1 VPFAPVWKA
10 GAKYAKVFNM
20 SDPRKVTIH
29 KSFFKKERDGFYSDW
44 FVAFWRELFQN
55 SVDAGSENIRIYLDQ
70 KEGRGSFGDFRND
83 PPNVVRVVFS
93 DDGRGMSYDV
103 LDEVYFAIGNTT
115 KTADDGSVGGFGR
128 ARLMTCF
135 SQDRYSILTNDNFV
149 VGEGGDFDIYPLHTA
164 LAKIDGFERDIKEQ
178 ASHTNNESNTSLQG
192 VWHDRELVKS
202 AIANG
207 GFKGC
212 RVEIDLETVRD
223 TSYSYGQPAS
233 LERMKRAL
241 KTYLS
246 ESQIKPTVTINDISP
261 EAFFEVSDKIE
272 TKKGR
277 AKDRLSVLSAE
288 TVEEF
293 ATVYVVKK
301 SVASERSRLI
311 VRVDGAAMYSTGIDT
326 MTGSD
331 VVVEI
336 DPKKSRN
343 VLNSNRDGLNGRYR
357 DRVNAFTQQLA
368 TDVNS
373 ALMKKEGKTQI
384 VVKGEHG
391 SFESRAKTVKETLQD
406 TKLEGLMAAPFLTED
421 VKRTS
426 QLKTAAQLHKV
437 GMTFDM
443 TKTIMNGILCREG
456 PINELVWE
464 LDNGPLHTMIQEF
477 TEKVRERYHDADD
490 AEAMFL
496 DLCPDELKPWIIDA
510 VIERMEKSKV
520 SLREEHEKRLKNFHD
535 VRINIISTN
544 EKTRAAARRNN
555 PDNWDAEKGTGK
567 VPHMLLTAWNT
578 ALTIAIETMFEVRP
592 FTQPVKWRSGWV
604 YQIPEM
610 GWQSDAVRPRSI
622 GAIHQ
627 RCKDDHEVHELLLN
641 PVDTDGKIAYSLTDD
656 RDLWKILVLAVHET
670 AHIAHGAHNEDFV
683 DLSDDIKMGIV
694 PQDACRRIKA
704 SIKATSRLYKAA
716 KYQALDN
723 EDGPRPIESLIQGR
737 GGIEN
742 GNVVM
747 RDDAD
752 SAIADDMSEERR
764 FG

>member
-1 VPFAPVWKA
+1 
-10 GAKYAKVFNM
+10 M

-29 KSFFKKERDGFYSDW
+29 KSFFKQERDGFYSDW
-44 FVAFWRELFQN
+44 SIAFWRELFQN
-55 SVDAGSENIRIYLDQ
+55 SVDAGAQNIRIYIDQ
-70 KEGRGSFGDFRND
+70 KEGRGSFGNFRTD

-93 DDGRGMSYDV
+93 DDGCGMSYEV
-103 LDEVYFAIGNTT
+103 LDDVYFAIGNTT
-115 KTADDGSVGGFGR
+115 KTDEEGSVGGFGR

-135 SQDRYSILTNDNFV
+135 SQDRYSILTQDNFV
-149 VGEGGDFDIYPLHTA
+149 VGEGGHFDIYPLQEA
-164 LAKIDGFERDIKEQ
+164 LNIFNEFERDIIEQ
-178 ASHTNNESNTSLQG
+178 SSSDEIANNTSLRG

-202 AIANG
+202 AIDNG

-212 RVEIDLETVRD
+212 RVEVDLGTERD
-223 TSYSYGQPAS
+223 LSYSYGQPAN
-233 LERMKRAL
+233 LEKMKRSL

-246 ESQIKPTVTINDISP
+246 ESQIKPVVTINDMSP
-261 EAFFEVSDKIE
+261 EAFFEVSGKIE

-277 AKDRLSVLSAE
+277 AKDRLSVGSAE
-288 TVEEF
+288 TLEEF

-301 SVASERSRLI
+301 SVATERAKLI

-343 VLNSNRDGLNGRYR
+343 VLNSNRDGLTGRYR

-391 SFESRAKTVKETLQD
+391 SFESRAKPLRETLND
-406 TKLEGLMAAPFLTED
+406 TTLEGLMAKPFLTED
-421 VKRTS
+421 HKQTS
-426 QLKTAAQLHKV
+426 QLKSAAQLHKV

-443 TKTIMNGILCREG
+443 TKSLMNGIASREG
-456 PINELVWE
+456 PLNELIWE
-464 LDNGPLHTMIQEF
+464 LDNGPLRTMIMEF
-477 TEKVRERYHDADD
+477 AEKVRDRYYDANDV
-490 AEAMFL
+490 EALFL
-496 DLCPDELKPWIIDA
+496 NLCPEELKPWIIDA
-510 VIERMEKSKV
+510 VIERMETSKA

-544 EKTRAAARRNN
+544 EKTKAAVRRNN
-555 PDNWDAEKGTGK
+555 PDNWDTEKGTGK

-592 FTQPVKWRSGWV
+592 HSQPIKWRSGWV
-604 YQIPEM
+604 YQIPEVV
-610 GWQSDAVRPRSI
+610 WQSDAQRPRGI

-627 RCKDDHEVHELLLN
+627 RCKDDYDVHELLLN
-641 PVDTDGKIAYSLTDD
+641 PVDTDGKIAYSLADD

-683 DLSDDIKMGIV
+683 DLSDDIKMGII
-694 PQDACRRIKA
+694 PQDAIRRIKA
-704 SIKATSRLYKAA
+704 SVRATAGLYKAA

-723 EDGPRPIESLIQGR
+723 EEGPRPIESLAHNRAIV
-737 GGIEN
+737 EN
-742 GNVVM
+742 GNLYL
-747 RDDAD
+747 RGNPDCPDAVELD
-752 SAIADDMSEERR
+752 EDRR
-764 FG
+764 YG

>member
-1 VPFAPVWKA
+1 
-10 GAKYAKVFNM
+10 M
-20 SDPRKVTIH
+20 SEPRKVTIH

-44 FVAFWRELFQN
+44 YIAFWRELFQN
-55 SVDAGSENIRIYLDQ
+55 SVDAGSNNISIYLDQ
-70 KEGRGSFGDFRND
+70 KEGRGSFGNFRAD

-93 DDGRGMSYDV
+93 DDGCGMSYDV
-103 LDEVYFAIGNTT
+103 LDDVYFAIGNTT
-115 KTADDGSVGGFGR
+115 KKGEDATVGGFGR

-135 SQDRYSILTNDNFV
+135 SQDRYSILTQDNFV
-149 VGEGGDFDIYPLHTA
+149 VGEGGNFDIYPLNSA
-164 LAKIDGFERDIKEQ
+164 LAKLDDFERDVKQQ
-178 ASHTNNESNTSLQG
+178 APAEEVEINTSLQG
-192 VWHDRELVKS
+192 VWRDRELVK
-202 AIANG
+202 AALENG

-212 RVEIDLETVRD
+212 RVEVDLETVRD

-233 LERMKRAL
+233 LERMKQAL

-246 ESQIKPTVTINDISP
+246 ESQIRPTVTINGVSP
-261 EAFFEVSDKIE
+261 EVFFEVAEKIE

-277 AKDRLSVLSAE
+277 AKDRLSVGSAE
-288 TVEEF
+288 TLDEF

-301 SVASERSRLI
+301 PVNTERAKLI

-391 SFESRAKTVKETLQD
+391 SFESRARTVNETLHD
-406 TKLEGLMAAPFLTED
+406 KKLEGLMASPFIIDD
-421 VKRTS
+421 VKRAS
-426 QLKTAAQLHKV
+426 HLKTAAQLHKV

-443 TKTIMNGILCREG
+443 TKTVMNGLLCREG
-456 PINELVWE
+456 PINELILE
-464 LDNGPLHTMIQEF
+464 LDSGPLRSMIMEF
-477 TEKVRERYHDADD
+477 AEKVRERYHDPYD

-496 DLCPDELKPWIIDA
+496 ELCPDELKPWIIDA
-510 VIERMEKSKV
+510 VIERMETSKV
-520 SLREEHEKRLKNFHD
+520 SLREEHEKRLKNHHD

-544 EKTRAAARRNN
+544 EKTKAAVRRNN
-555 PDNWDAEKGTGK
+555 PDNWDEEKGTGK

-578 ALTIAIETMFEVRP
+578 ALAIAIEKMFEVRP

-604 YQIPEM
+604 YQIPEVV
-610 GWQSDAVRPRSI
+610 WQSDAMRPRSI

-627 RCKDDHEVHELLLN
+627 RCKDDHDVHELLLN

-656 RDLWKILVLAVHET
+656 RDLWKILILAVHET
-670 AHIAHGAHNEDFV
+670 THIAHSAHNEDFV
-683 DLSDDIKMGIV
+683 DLSDEIKMNIV
-694 PQDACRRIKA
+694 PQDAFRRIKA
-704 SIKATSRLYKAA
+704 SIKATSGLYKAA

-723 EDGPRPIESLIQGR
+723 EGGPRPIESLAHNSAVV
-737 GGIEN
+737 EN
-742 GNVVM
+742 GNLYLHGNANDPSV
-747 RDDAD
+747 DEF
-752 SAIADDMSEERR
+752 EEGHRY
-764 FG
+764 G